1 LDDDTHDYRM
11 HVQREFL
18 ISSVSSD
25 PEVNWAGERAAGST
39 SIEAIARSRRAARG
53 WQRRH
58 PMKLSRTVGVAV
70 AVSLVAGTV
79 TALVQ
84 ISGAAPADPTANVV
98 DAAGHLRVPAD
109 YRTLYQAL
117 GSWAIAASSGEGSK
131 EMHTVYAS
139 PGAIDAY
146 RKMGHFPDGAVL
158 VKEVFATSTN
168 EMTTGTVSHPDKLK
182 GWFVMVRDS
191 KGTHP
196 GNPLWG
202 DRWGW
207 SWFDADKPLKTTSTD
222 YHSDCQGCHVP
233 AKATDWIYANGYP
246 VLRH

>member
-1 LDDDTHDYRM
+1 M
-11 HVQREFL
+11 
-18 ISSVSSD
+18 
-25 PEVNWAGERAAGST
+25 A
-39 SIEAIARSRRAARG
+39 AIA
-53 WQRRH
+53 
-58 PMKLSRTVGVAV
+58 P
-70 AVSLVAGTV
+70 
-79 TALVQ
+79 
-84 ISGAAPADPTANVV
+84 ISGAAPVDPAANVV
-98 DAAGHLRVPAD
+98 GAAGHLRVPAD

-117 GSWAIAASSGEGSK
+117 GSWAIAADSGQGSK
-131 EMHTVYAS
+131 EMHAVYAS

-146 RKMGHFPDGAVL
+146 RKTGHFPDGAVL

-168 EMTTGTVSHPDKLK
+168 EMTTGTVSHADKLK

-202 DRWGW
+202 DGWGW
-207 SWFDADKPLKTTSTD
+207 SWFDADKPLRTTSTD

-233 AKATDWIYANGYP
+233 AKATDWSYVNGYP

>member
-1 LDDDTHDYRM
+1 
-11 HVQREFL
+11 
-18 ISSVSSD
+18 
-25 PEVNWAGERAAGST
+25 
-39 SIEAIARSRRAARG
+39 
-53 WQRRH
+53 
-58 PMKLSRTVGVAV
+58 MKLSRTVGLAV
-70 AVSLVAGTV
+70 AISLVAGTV
-79 TALVQ
+79 AALAQ

-117 GSWAIAASSGEGSK
+117 GSWAIAADSGQASK
-131 EMHTVYAS
+131 EIHAVYAS

-146 RKMGHFPDGAVL
+146 RKTGHFPDGSVL

-168 EMTTGTVSHPDKLK
+168 EMTTGTVSHADKLK

-202 DRWGW
+202 DGWGW
-207 SWFDADKPLKTTSTD
+207 SWFNADKAAQDHLDGLPLRLPGVP
-222 YHSDCQGCHVP
+222 HARQGHRLDLRERISRP
-233 AKATDWIYANGYP
+233 ASLGGGMCGRSALAT
-246 VLRH
+246 VSLRPMVSPASWCGKPED

>member
-1 LDDDTHDYRM
+1 
-11 HVQREFL
+11 
-18 ISSVSSD
+18 
-25 PEVNWAGERAAGST
+25 
-39 SIEAIARSRRAARG
+39 
-53 WQRRH
+53 
-58 PMKLSRTVGVAV
+58 MKLSRTVGLAV

-79 TALVQ
+79 AAIAQ

-117 GSWAIAASSGEGSK
+117 GSWAIAADSGEGSK
-131 EMHTVYAS
+131 EMHAVYAS

-146 RKMGHFPDGAVL
+146 RKTGHFPDGAVL

-168 EMTTGTVSHPDKLK
+168 EMTTGTVSHADKLK

-196 GNPLWG
+196 RQPVVGRRVGMVVVRRGQAAQDHLDRLPFRLPGVPRARQGHRLDLRERISRPASLGGRMRRRSPL
-202 DRWGW
+202 DDVSRRPVSSSA
-207 SWFDADKPLKTTSTD
+207 SWCGKP
-222 YHSDCQGCHVP
+222 
-233 AKATDWIYANGYP
+233 
-246 VLRH
+246 

>member
-1 LDDDTHDYRM
+1 
-11 HVQREFL
+11 
-18 ISSVSSD
+18 
-25 PEVNWAGERAAGST
+25 
-39 SIEAIARSRRAARG
+39 
-53 WQRRH
+53 
-58 PMKLSRTVGVAV
+58 MKLSRTVGLAV

-79 TALVQ
+79 AALAQ
-84 ISGAAPADPTANVV
+84 ISRAAPADPTANVV
-98 DAAGHLRVPAD
+98 DAAGHLRVPTD
-109 YRTLYQAL
+109 YRILYQAL
-117 GSWAIAASSGEGSK
+117 GSWAIAARPR
-131 EMHTVYAS
+131 T
-139 PGAIDAY
+139 
-146 RKMGHFPDGAVL
+146 HFPDGAVL

-168 EMTTGTVSHPDKLK
+168 EMTTGTVSHADKLK

-202 DRWGW
+202 DGWGW

-233 AKATDWIYANGYP
+233 AKATDWIYVNGYP